1 MASFE
6 IRWKRSAGKDLK
18 KIPKSAVGRILQVVE
33 PLANDPIPS
42 LQNLS
47 CFLSGSGSK
56 TAPNGPRTIGQ

>member
-18 KIPKSAVGRILQVVE
+18 KIPKSAVGRILQMVE

-47 CFLSGSGSK
+47 CF
-56 TAPNGPRTIGQ
+56 